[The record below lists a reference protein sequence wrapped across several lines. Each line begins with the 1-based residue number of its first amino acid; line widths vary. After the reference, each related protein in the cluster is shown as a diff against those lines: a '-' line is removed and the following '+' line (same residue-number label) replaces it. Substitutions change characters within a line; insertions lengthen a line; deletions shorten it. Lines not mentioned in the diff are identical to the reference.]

1 MTEEASE
8 RPVPRRA
15 ENIDPPAVIV
25 LGDAATLTRG
35 SDQSGSESK
44 RTPYD

>member
-1 MTEEASE
+1 MEQQVSE
-8 RPVPRRA
+8 QDVV
-15 ENIDPPAVIV
+15 EDFEPPAVIV

-44 RTPYD
+44 RTPYDY

>member
-1 MTEEASE
+1 MEHQVGETGGEDIE
-8 RPVPRRA
+8 
-15 ENIDPPAVIV
+15 PPAVIV